1 MTEYHGRRSLTRQS
15 SRLADGHRGELAH
28 TCTDRVVERLARGRL
43 LTELHAAGKVRH
55 SSLGHGCGVVEA
67 HLPLDAPVPT
77 LPLPGDPSCGR
88 LAVLVNLEYV
98 WYVCGCIDRE
108 EG

>member
-43 LTELHAAGKVRH
+43 LTELHTAGIVHH
-55 SSLGHGCGVVEA
+55 SSLCLGCGAVEA
-67 HLPLDAPVPT
+67 HLPLDATVPA
-77 LPLPGDPSCGR
+77 LSLPGDPSCGR
-88 LAVLVNLEYV
+88 PAVLVSLE
-98 WYVCGCIDRE
+98 CGKCVAA
-108 EG
+108 